1 MWGGRRVGVCRWAGR
16 KGFSCVVSRGA
27 PPRPRKKSPAA
38 TSCGRRRGQGA
49 GGGSARGDGEGERI
63 DGCVFPGAAVFE
75 AQVVGA
81 RAQEFEAEGEGAA
94 GADGGRIGGERR
106 IFEAEEGGVGADDGP
121 FEAGGGVAGEFYDE
135 ALAGIEDYGL
145 AVLCGTD
152 GERGVGVA
160 AAAGGEGEGE
170 EQEGKNPSMHG
181 EGSFLVFLWAILRF
195 GGGDA
200 TEKTRQEKIA
210 GMESGQPE
218 AVGVEPGLPGN
229 GAGRGGGIKTFRGER
244 IC

>member
-1 MWGGRRVGVCRWAGR
+1 M
-16 KGFSCVVSRGA
+16 VSRGA
-27 PPRPRKKSPAA
+27 PPSPRNKSPGA
-38 TSCGRRRGQGA
+38 TSCGRRRGQRA
-49 GGGSARGDGEGERI
+49 GGGSARGDGEGEGI

-106 IFEAEEGGVGADDGP
+106 IFEAEEGGGGADDGP
-121 FEAGGGVAGEFYDE
+121 FETGGGVAGEFYDE

-152 GERGVGVA
+152 GEGGVGVA

-200 TEKTRQEKIA
+200 TEKTRQEKNSRDGVGTA
-210 GMESGQPE
+210 RSGRGGTRPSRKRR
-218 AVGVEPGLPGN
+218 
-229 GAGRGGGIKTFRGER
+229 GAGRRNKNFPGGAHLL
-244 IC
+244 ICRANNRQAGDGNA